1 MLFRSLAD
9 KRCDVVVANDVAEAG
24 LGFGS
29 DRNAVTLVFSDGG
42 VVPLPAA
49 SKEAL
54 ADDIWSHLAT
64 LVEAETDAHPAPPPR
79 LRAT

>member
-1 MLFRSLAD
+1 
-9 KRCDVVVANDVAEAG
+9 
-24 LGFGS
+24 
-29 DRNAVTLVFSDGG
+29 VFSDGG

-54 ADDIWSHLAT
+54 ADDIWAHLAP
-64 LVEAETDAHPAPPPR
+64 LVEAEMDAHPAPPPR